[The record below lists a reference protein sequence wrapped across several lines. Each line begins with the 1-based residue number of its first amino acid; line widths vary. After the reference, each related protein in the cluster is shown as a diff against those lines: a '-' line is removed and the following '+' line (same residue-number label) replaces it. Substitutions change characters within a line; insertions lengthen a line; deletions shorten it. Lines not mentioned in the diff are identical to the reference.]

1 MDHCSL
7 VITPCWSW
15 SSCCCVASSLVWS
28 LGGALLAGGYAL
40 LWWWFRPLRWYRQ
53 SVPVIFWLCV
63 MALSLLPTAAE
74 LAGLGTLDAVR
85 DWSGCPAAVWTAASD
100 HLGTV
105 PSIRVL
111 ALTPVDV
118 FRLMLERVRIPVTRA
133 AGATVNPPLG
143 NALPWK

>member
-1 MDHCSL
+1 
-7 VITPCWSW
+7 
-15 SSCCCVASSLVWS
+15 
-28 LGGALLAGGYAL
+28 
-40 LWWWFRPLRWYRQ
+40 
-53 SVPVIFWLCV
+53 

-74 LAGLGTLDAVR
+74 LAGLGTLEAVR

-100 HLGTV
+100 HLGKV

-133 AGATVNPPLG
+133 AGATVDPPPRECSAVEVIQL
-143 NALPWK
+143 AVMWRIARLAYSLPDLDILAPDPLRAMPAPGGGPGGGQELLL